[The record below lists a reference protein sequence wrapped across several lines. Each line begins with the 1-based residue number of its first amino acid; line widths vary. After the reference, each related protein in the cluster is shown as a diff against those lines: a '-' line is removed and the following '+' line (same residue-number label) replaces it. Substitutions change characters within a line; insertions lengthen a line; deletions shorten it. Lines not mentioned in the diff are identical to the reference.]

1 MEGRFLALDVGTRRI
16 GVAASAPGGMAMP
29 LETVDARDR
38 GKAARRLVDLMTEH
52 KSPAVVV
59 GWPLDMQGREGR
71 AVERVEKFMS
81 FVRKEMARR
90 GVEIPIHQW
99 DERLTTTAADR
110 MLIEA
115 DLSRSRRKEAID
127 QVAACHIL
135 QGFLEYR
142 ERR

>member
-38 GKAARRLVDLMTEH
+38 GKAARRLVDLMMEH